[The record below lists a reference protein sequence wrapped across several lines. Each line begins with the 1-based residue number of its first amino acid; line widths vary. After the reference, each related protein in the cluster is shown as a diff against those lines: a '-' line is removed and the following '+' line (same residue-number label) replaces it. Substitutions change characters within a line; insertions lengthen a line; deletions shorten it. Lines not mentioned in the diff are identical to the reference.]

1 MSFSIIFLYTLNK
14 NELVTNLLNVY
25 LVIHLIVLDVMVPVE
40 RYWYRHLA
48 STDYI
53 ICIIL
58 SRVHVVM
65 FLLWRTCFQ
74 GQEHVYMI
82 RCTTFLDR
90 Q

>member
-1 MSFSIIFLYTLNK
+1 M
-14 NELVTNLLNVY
+14 NLLNVY
-25 LVIHLIVLDVMVPVE
+25 HVIHPIVLDVMAPVE

-48 STDYI
+48 STDSI

-74 GQEHVYMI
+74 GQ
-82 RCTTFLDR
+82 
-90 Q
+90 